1 MVKIW
6 EFLLSNVKQLINLI
20 FIIYLKLVED
30 LHLRFVMVDIV
41 IYVVALWVF

>member
-30 LHLRFVMVDIV
+30 LLLGFVMVGIV
-41 IYVVALWVF
+41 IYVVVL